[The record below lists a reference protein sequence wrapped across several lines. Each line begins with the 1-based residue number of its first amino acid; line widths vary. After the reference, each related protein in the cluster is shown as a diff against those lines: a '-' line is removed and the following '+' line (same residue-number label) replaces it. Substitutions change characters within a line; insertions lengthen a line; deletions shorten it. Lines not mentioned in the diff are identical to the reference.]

1 MQPGTDERKHIQPAD
16 FAEETQL
23 KAKQKN
29 NQLRKVRKPKLIPEK
44 ASKYSTGAVSEKQ
57 YRQPVKHVKHFQATY
72 GLLMSS
78 GDKNMMK
85 QTPTTAKKSS
95 K

>member
-1 MQPGTDERKHIQPAD
+1 MQPDTDERKHIQPAN
-16 FAEETQL
+16 FAEESQL
-23 KAKQKN
+23 KAKQRN
-29 NQLRKVRKPKLIPEK
+29 NQLRKVRKAKLIPEK
-44 ASKYSTGAVSEKQ
+44 AQKYSTGAVSEKQ

-85 QTPTTAKKSS
+85 QTPATAKKSS